1 MALVALDGRNLRV
14 KIDKKNYL
22 LKLKSEHTRLD
33 IEGLTYI
40 AGLTTGMTNNLREY
54 KPSPPFKGCIE
65 AVSYS
70 DRRIFPRENKNRKL
84 LKGYTKHG
92 SPKVLA
98 SRSTCRRLKLKT
110 LSFGYPEA
118 YLKFASSGRINLN
131 VRFHFR
137 TYLANQIL
145 VSKGNELG
153 RFSFVHVS
161 MVKGKVFLKVRT
173 SLGGI
178 VQPLYSKKQL
188 NDGYWHDLSVVVN
201 ETLIKLAVD
210 NEAPLVHFNPSLNQ
224 SVNEEEDL
232 TMFIG
237 FARKATMPSFIG
249 CIYGLSVDG
258 ENIVFTKISPT
269 SKSGALHNFC
279 YLSSPCFPNRCL
291 HHGKCIE
298 TRSGGFNCDCQSTF
312 YRGRF
317 CEKPIYRRT
326 CQDYKDLGLSGDAN
340 CIVDLDAG
348 GPLKPITV
356 LCNVTQQG
364 NAVTI
369 VGHNKIGL
377 QRVNATK
384 MFFPKI
390 GYFHS
395 VRYPSPMKEIRALIN
410 RSELCVQYVGFK
422 CFGSKLLQ
430 SAIGPYQVTFKGIKS
445 YIALEN
451 WPDPS
456 SGNNNCSCRVNGTC
470 ALPEMSCYCDIG
482 DETSREYE
490 GMKPFVILLYL
501 SFNS

>member
-65 AVSYS
+65 AVRYS

-153 RFSFVHVS
+153 RFSFVRVS

-178 VQPLYSKKQL
+178 VQTLYSKKQL

-279 YLSSPCFPNRCL
+279 YLSSPCFPNPCL

-340 CIVDLDAG
+340 CIVDLDAE

-410 RSELCVQYVGFK
+410 RSERCVQYVGFK

-430 SAIGPYQVTFKGIKS
+430 SAIGIRQTANGRSKLRISQNRNEQTKQAQNNS
-445 YIALEN
+445 Y
-451 WPDPS
+451 
-456 SGNNNCSCRVNGTC
+456 G
-470 ALPEMSCYCDIG
+470 
-482 DETSREYE
+482 
-490 GMKPFVILLYL
+490 
-501 SFNS
+501 